1 MNEYDVVIHMNEPRY
16 WALLLGSFACG
27 LALIRRFQSLE
38 GNVLERALKQMGWV
52 LIGLQ
57 IAYQIYMV
65 VDHGSIGPCTAACLF
80 TFAASTYCGAQLLR
94 RNHGCLSTQHSWAP
108 SVVFTP
114 SSRRS

>member
-27 LALIRRFQSLE
+27 LGLIRRFQSLE

-65 VDHGSIGPCTAACLF
+65 VDPGFHWTVH
-80 TFAASTYCGAQLLR
+80 R
-94 RNHGCLSTQHSWAP
+94 LSLIHI
-108 SVVFTP
+108 
-114 SSRRS
+114 